1 MRVAGLLR
9 RVLAPFVA
17 LAAVGVLPGVAAAG
31 EYHVYSCRTP
41 EGAVAPTEGWSEGSH
56 SGEDTTL
63 NTCSSGGGLVAGM
76 DDGYAHSAHSESDKA
91 SWTVQAP
98 TGETIV
104 AGSVSR
110 AGATSGGSNQ
120 HAYYAA
126 YMESVLTS
134 GEDEAFDVCTAWQP
148 CTTEGNSNE
157 PLAAANLVTIPES
170 VLPSSRISL
179 NAACG
184 STILGYDCPEG
195 KSDPN
200 GYAATVELFAA
211 DLVLSQTEDPKVSG
225 VSGALTEATTVSGT
239 SDVSFDAS
247 DPGSGVYQVVFRV
260 DGQVVSTV
268 VPEEEG
274 GRCHNVGGTTDG
286 LPAFL
291 YAKPCPAAISVNLPF
306 DTTTL
311 SNGTHHLLV
320 TVLDAA
326 GNSQTVLDRDVTVDN
341 ATPGG
346 AGKGSGTGEGEAGSG
361 SGGGSNT
368 GGSGENGSGTG
379 GSGSGSSGS
388 GSDGSGTGANGS
400 GTGAGGAG
408 TGSTG
413 STGASAG
420 AGGATASTAALGP
433 ANGTNAAED
442 ATLTA
447 SWQGH
452 PAELLHSAY
461 GAAHTVQGRLTAPG
475 GAPIAGAQ
483 LEVQE
488 LPAYQGAPP
497 RTLAAPHTG
506 AQGRWSLQLP
516 RSVSSAQLRFVY
528 RSHLDAPLPAATRT
542 LTLSVRAGLQLAIA
556 PRVAAVRGEIR
567 FAGRVLG
574 GPVPAGGKQLVLEA
588 LAPGARWQVFHVIR
602 AAAGGRFRFAYRFRL
617 PGPIGYRFRVRCEA
631 EADYP
636 FAAGSSNVVRVFE
649 R

>member
-1 MRVAGLLR
+1 MRVAGLR

-63 NTCSSGGGLVAGM
+63 NTCSSGGGLIAGLN
-76 DDGYAHSAHSESDKA
+76 AHVSHAADTDKA
-91 SWTVQAP
+91 TWGFEAP
-98 TGETIV
+98 VGETISE
-104 AGSVSR
+104 ATLMR
-110 AGATSGGSNQ
+110 AGETAPLTKPETAYVFWLAGIADSGPETQVIEECG
-120 HAYYAA
+120 AKKCP
-126 YMESVLTS
+126 
-134 GEDEAFDVCTAWQP
+134 DEGVFTD
-148 CTTEGNSNE
+148 
-157 PLAAANLVTIPES
+157 PLAAENRVVVPES
-170 VLPSSRISL
+170 ALGSRYLYLNVSCSSL
-179 NAACG
+179 VAACAAAE
-184 STILGYDCPEG
+184 PG
-195 KSDPN
+195 KV

-211 DLVLSQTEDPKVSG
+211 DLVLSQTENPKVSG
-225 VSGALTEATTVSGT
+225 VSGALAEATTVSGT

-247 DPGSGVYQVVFRV
+247 DPGSGVYEVVFRV

-291 YAKPCPAAISVNLPF
+291 YAKPCPAAISVDLPF

-326 GNSQTVLDRDVTVDN
+326 GNSQTVLDREVSVDN

-346 AGKGSGTGEGEAGSG
+346 SGKGSGTGEGEAGSG

-413 STGASAG
+413 SMGASAG

-447 SWQGH
+447 SWADH

-497 RTLAAPHTG
+497 RTLAAPRTG

-516 RSVSSAQLRFVY
+516 RSISSAQLRFVY
-528 RSHLDAPLPAATRT
+528 RSHLDASLPAATRT
-542 LTLSVRAGLQLAIA
+542 LTLSVRAGLQLTVA

-588 LAPGARWQVFHVIR
+588 LAPGARWQEFHVIR

-636 FAAGSSNVVRVFE
+636 FAAGSSNVVRVYE